1 MTHEETK
8 LIMRT
13 AVPLAKEM
21 KGDWNIRMSMAL
33 KSVMI
38 DHYFTKSIS
47 KQVIQFLLAKGVSY
61 RRICKH
67 YGVYRHQL
75 NELLK

>member
-1 MTHEETK
+1 MEYNLTK
-8 LIMRT
+8 NFMKQ
-13 AVPLAKEM
+13 AVPLARQME
-21 KGDWNIRMSMAL
+21 GDWNLRMSLAL

-38 DHYFTKSIS
+38 DHFMKEPIS
-47 KQVIQFLLAKGVSY
+47 KEVIRFLLTKGVSY

-75 NELLK
+75 NELLN

>member
-1 MTHEETK
+1 MK
-8 LIMRT
+8 Q
-13 AVPLAKEM
+13 AVPLAREM
-21 KGDWNIRMSMAL
+21 EGDWNLRMSLAI

-38 DHYFTKSIS
+38 DQFMKEPIS
-47 KQVIQFLLAKGVSY
+47 KEVIQFLLAKGVSY

-75 NELLK
+75 NELLT

>member
-1 MTHEETK
+1 MNKHDTNNFMKH
-8 LIMRT
+8 
-13 AVPLAKEM
+13 AVPLARKME
-21 KGDWNIRMSMAL
+21 GDWNLRMKMAL
-33 KSVMI
+33 KSVI
-38 DHYFTKSIS
+38 VDHYMKMPIS
-47 KQVIQFLLAKGVSY
+47 KTVIQLLLVKGVSY

>member
-1 MTHEETK
+1 MK
-8 LIMRT
+8 Q
-13 AVPLAKEM
+13 AVPLAREM
-21 KGDWNIRMSMAL
+21 EGDWNLRMSLAL

-38 DHYFTKSIS
+38 DHFMKEPIS
-47 KQVIQFLLAKGVSY
+47 KEVIQFLLAKEISY

-75 NELLK
+75 NELLT